1 LPEQRIARGAL
12 LWRAAALLGSTG
24 ALGALAPPAT
34 AAGIPDADL
43 AYVRLL
49 IGVELLELDF
59 DERALATKRLRGA
72 ASVLVRSMQRDNKA
86 HWMGISALVHG
97 AGEAAATPGDIDF
110 SYPRG
115 SFGSR
120 NAILRLGRRLT
131 TLALGAY
138 VGAVQNVQTPELRLP
153 LGQIA
158 ANEAQQVGAY
168 AQLLGAPVVGSAF
181 AASLQIDA
189 VSSALD
195 EYES

>member
-1 LPEQRIARGAL
+1 
-12 LWRAAALLGSTG
+12 LWRGAALLGSTG
-24 ALGALAPPAT
+24 ALGAIAAPAT
-34 AAGIPDADL
+34 AAGIPDGDL
-43 AYVRLL
+43 AYLRVL

-59 DERALATKRLRGA
+59 DERALATKRLSGTA
-72 ASVLVRSMQRDNKA
+72 PALLRSMLRDNKA
-86 HWMGISALVHG
+86 HWIGLSALVHG
-97 AGEAAATPGDIDF
+97 AGETAATPGDIDF

-138 VGAVQNVQTPELRLP
+138 LGAVQNVQTPELRLP
-153 LGQIA
+153 FGQIA

-181 AASLQIDA
+181 AASMQIDA